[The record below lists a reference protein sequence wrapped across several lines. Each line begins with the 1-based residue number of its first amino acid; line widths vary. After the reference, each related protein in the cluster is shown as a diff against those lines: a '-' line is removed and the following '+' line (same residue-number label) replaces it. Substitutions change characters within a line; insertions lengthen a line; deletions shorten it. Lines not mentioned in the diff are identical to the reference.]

1 MKKITSILF
10 AILSIALIFTACEGP
25 QGTTPKDAETVNAM
39 SVYYGGPVDY
49 KFPNF
54 CQFMFEGYTGTVT
67 YNPHGNVLAGDGYVI
82 QVSQA
87 LSFCEDYMPTANGFV
102 PFEIVGETV
111 EDVFSG
117 GAIAIQYFVIENGE
131 VKDNASYTYDFD
143 VKLSKKGGKYIISI
157 EGNFDGEVKKFYFEG
172 TPTIYNDSRYIV
184 DGIESEKVVNEI
196 ANFAQAQVIYYSTY
210 ETPILPY
217 NLIEVILVDKSMTTL
232 ANFYCYGSLDNAEN
246 VYGTFTVS
254 NDVKVGSVSKSAGVY
269 TADDGN
275 SYVSPSFLALNYN
288 NQSGAADYYL
298 VNGGTITISEGGI
311 SFDLT
316 SLNGSKIKSNYTG
329 KIDILSLK
337 QAYSVPQAKAPM
349 MNINQNKKVATPLN
363 YNPIKLF

>member
-39 SVYYGGPVDY
+39 SVYYSGPVDY
-49 KFPNF
+49 KFPTF
-54 CQFMFEGYTGTVT
+54 CQFTFEGYTGTVT
-67 YNPHGNVLAGDGYVI
+67 YNPHGNVLEGDGYVI

-87 LSFCEDYMPTANGFV
+87 LSFCEDYMPTSTSFV

-117 GAIAIQYFVIENGE
+117 GAIAIQYFVIENG
-131 VKDNASYTYDFD
+131 KINQDASAFTYDFD
-143 VKLSKKGGKYIISI
+143 VKLSKKGEKYIISI
-157 EGNFDGEVKKFYFEG
+157 EGDFDGEVKKFYFEG
-172 TPTIYNDSRYIV
+172 TPTIYNDSRYLI
-184 DGIESEKVVNEI
+184 DGVESEKVVNET

-217 NLIEVILVDKSMTTL
+217 NLIEVQLVDKNMTTL

-254 NDVKVGSVSKSAGVY
+254 SDVKVGSASKSAGTY
-269 TADDGN
+269 TAEDGN
-275 SYVSPSFLALNYN
+275 SYASPSFLALNYN

-337 QAYSVPQAKAPM
+337 QAYGAPQAKAPM
-349 MNINQNKKVATPLN
+349 MKKAEKTLEPLN